1 MEFAQLAAVV
11 AVADHGSFTAA
22 ARALEQTQPAVSL
35 AVKRLEAELGLP
47 LFERLST
54 GVVTTTAG
62 EALVAPA
69 RRALREREIAREA
82 VRSVSGLT
90 AGHLDLACIPGLAAD
105 LVAPIIGAFRR
116 RHPGVTV
123 DLRDP
128 EAGDSVEDLVRRGR
142 SEIGFCALP
151 ASTDTLVSQVLDEQE
166 LLAVLSPGHARS
178 LGGATG
184 RVPIAR
190 LGELPLITA
199 PEGASSHAQ
208 LAEALATVGID
219 LEPVIVTDHR
229 DSIGPLVQ
237 AGAGA
242 AVLPRSIAEA
252 TRSEWVRVLP
262 MDPPITRAVGLVHRG
277 GGLSPA
283 GQALVELAREGRP
296 GSST

>member
-22 ARALEQTQPAVSL
+22 AEALDQSQPAVSL
-35 AVKRLEAELGLP
+35 AVKRVEQELGLP
-47 LFERLST
+47 VFERLSG
-54 GVVTTTAG
+54 GVVPTTAG
-62 EALVAPA
+62 EALIGPA

-82 VRSVSGLT
+82 VRAVSGLT

-105 LVAPIIGAFRR
+105 LVAPLIGAFRR

-123 DLRDP
+123 RLREP
-128 EAGDSVEDLVRRGR
+128 AAGESVEDLVRRGR
-142 SEIGFCALP
+142 SELGFCALP
-151 ASTDTLVSQVLDEQE
+151 TTSEGLMTQVLDEQE

-178 LGGATG
+178 LGRTG
-184 RVPIAR
+184 RVPLER
-190 LGELPLITA
+190 LAELPLITA

-208 LAEALATVGID
+208 LAQALAAVGVD
-219 LEPVIVTDHR
+219 LDPVIVSDHR
-229 DSIGPLVQ
+229 DSIVPLVQ

-252 TRSEWVRVLP
+252 TRSDWVRVLP
-262 MDPPITRAVGLVHRG
+262 LDPPIVRAVGLVHRG

-283 GQALVELAREGRP
+283 GQGLVTLAVEKP
-296 GSST
+296 AT

>member
-22 ARALEQTQPAVSL
+22 AEALDQSQPAVSL
-35 AVKRLEAELGLP
+35 AVKRVEQELGVP

-62 EALVAPA
+62 EALLGPA
-69 RRALREREIAREA
+69 RRALRERQNGADA
-82 VRSVSGLT
+82 VRSVAGLT

-105 LVAPIIGAFRR
+105 LVAPLVGRFRR

-123 DLRDP
+123 TLRDP
-128 EAGDSVEDLVRRGR
+128 EDESVEELVRRGR
-142 SEIGFCALP
+142 SEIGFCVLP
-151 ASTDTLVSQVLDEQE
+151 TTADGLVSQVLDEQE

-178 LGGATG
+178 LARDGS
-184 RVPIAR
+184 VPIER
-190 LGELPLITA
+190 LAELPLITA

-208 LAEALATVGID
+208 LARALATVGAE

-229 DSIGPLVQ
+229 DSITALVT

-252 TRSEWVRVLP
+252 TRSTWVRVLP
-262 MDPPITRAVGLVHRG
+262 LHPPITRAVGLVHRA

-283 GQALVELAREGRP
+283 GVGFVDLAREG
-296 GSST
+296 GSASSP